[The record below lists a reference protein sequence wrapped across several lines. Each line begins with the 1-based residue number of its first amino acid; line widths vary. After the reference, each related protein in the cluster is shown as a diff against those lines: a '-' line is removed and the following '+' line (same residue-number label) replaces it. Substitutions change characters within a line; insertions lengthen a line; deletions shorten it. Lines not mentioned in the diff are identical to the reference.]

1 MKLIETDSFSTV
13 ENVVTHT
20 TTFEHNGI
28 QGWYSEIIDEGNGGM
43 FVSSEFHHDGVDGY
57 LLGGDWKI
65 TGELDDSL
73 KEGLNELL
81 NAGIQVGLC
90 AMYRYELKVN
100 DITNLETLPSR
111 LSNFISSVLTTV
123 RDNSKFNINEFKI
136 IFDNELCVI
145 DVYSTKDFEELIP
158 KFQLFSTDKKYSKV
172 DYNDDKYFM
181 PMKAK
186 YDLHLNLSSVRLISK
201 LIKDF
206 YTEYTGLLQYISI
219 SNSYYS

>member
-1 MKLIETDSFSTV
+1 M
-13 ENVVTHT
+13 
-20 TTFEHNGI
+20 
-28 QGWYSEIIDEGNGGM
+28 
-43 FVSSEFHHDGVDGY
+43 
-57 LLGGDWKI
+57 
-65 TGELDDSL
+65 
-73 KEGLNELL
+73 
-81 NAGIQVGLC
+81 C
-90 AMYRYELKVN
+90 RYELKVN

-111 LSNFISSVLTTV
+111 LSNFISSILTTV

-145 DVYSTKDFEELIP
+145 DMYSTKDFEELIP

-172 DYNDDKYFM
+172 DDNDDKYFM

-206 YTEYTGLLQYISI
+206 IQSIQDYSNMFLYPIRITADLTESIVSVQMYDDFEENLKYFLSVLYHYHLIMYTSQMV
-219 SNSYYS
+219 

>member
-1 MKLIETDSFSTV
+1 M
-13 ENVVTHT
+13 
-20 TTFEHNGI
+20 
-28 QGWYSEIIDEGNGGM
+28 
-43 FVSSEFHHDGVDGY
+43 
-57 LLGGDWKI
+57 
-65 TGELDDSL
+65 
-73 KEGLNELL
+73 
-81 NAGIQVGLC
+81 GLC

-145 DVYSTKDFEELIP
+145 DVYSAKDFEELIHR
-158 KFQLFSTDKKYSKV
+158 FQLFSTDKKYSKV
-172 DYNDDKYFM
+172 DDNDDKYFM

-206 YTEYTGLLQYISI
+206 IQSI
-219 SNSYYS
+219 QLYYSNFLYPIRIIVDLIESVVSVKMYDDFEEVIGYFNSGTLPYNYKYSPRGLDGE